1 MSTPRQIL
9 AAIFDMDGLLIDS
22 EPLWDRAELDVMA
35 SLGVDISRRNEL
47 PDTLGLRID
56 MVVDLWYARQPWN
69 GPSRQEVV
77 ERVIARA
84 ISLVEE
90 TRPLLPGVR
99 EAVALCKEQGLLV
112 GLASASPLHM
122 LEKVLTMFDLRD
134 SFDALASAEKLPYS
148 KPHPQVYLDCA
159 AKLGVDPLTCVALED
174 SVNGMIASKAAR
186 MRSIVVPAPEAQNDP
201 RFVISKRQTLI
212 ADRTHRKRPSR
223 LMTRGSDHAAP
234 GSLSEFAFN

>member
-1 MSTPRQIL
+1 MSTPHQIV

-35 SLGVDISRRNEL
+35 SIGVDISRRAEL

-56 MVVDLWYARQPWN
+56 MVVELWFAHQPWS
-69 GPSRQEVV
+69 GPSREEVTA
-77 ERVIARA
+77 RVIDRA

-90 TRPLLPGVR
+90 KRPLLPGAR
-99 EAVALCKEQGLLV
+99 DAIALCKSQGLKV

-122 LEKVLTMFDLRD
+122 LEKVLEMFDLRD

-148 KPHPQVYLDCA
+148 KPHPQVYMDCA
-159 AKLGVDPLTCVALED
+159 AKLGVDPLACVALED

-186 MRSIVVPAPEAQNDP
+186 MRSIVVPAEEGQHDP
-201 RFVISKRQTLI
+201 RFALANVKLT
-212 ADRTHRKRPSR
+212 
-223 LMTRGSDHAAP
+223 
-234 GSLSEFAFN
+234 SLVDLTSAHLFGQ

>member
-35 SLGVDISRRNEL
+35 SLGVDITRRHEL

-56 MVVDLWYARQPWN
+56 MVVDLWFAQQPWS
-69 GPSRQEVV
+69 GPDRQEVTN
-77 ERVIARA
+77 RVIARA
-84 ISLVEE
+84 ITLIEE

-99 EAVALCKEQGLLV
+99 EAVALCKVQGLLV
-112 GLASASPLHM
+112 GLASASPLHK
-122 LEKVLTMFDLRD
+122 LEKVLTMFELRD

-174 SVNGMIASKAAR
+174 SVNGLIAAKAAR
-186 MRSIVVPAPEAQNDP
+186 MRAIVVPAEENQHDP
-201 RFVISKRQTLI
+201 RFALANVKLNSLTEL
-212 ADRTHRKRPSR
+212 T
-223 LMTRGSDHAAP
+223 AAHLL
-234 GSLSEFAFN
+234 G

>member
-77 ERVIARA
+77 EQVIARA

-112 GLASASPLHM
+112 GLA
-122 LEKVLTMFDLRD
+122 
-134 SFDALASAEKLPYS
+134 
-148 KPHPQVYLDCA
+148 
-159 AKLGVDPLTCVALED
+159 
-174 SVNGMIASKAAR
+174 
-186 MRSIVVPAPEAQNDP
+186 
-201 RFVISKRQTLI
+201 
-212 ADRTHRKRPSR
+212 
-223 LMTRGSDHAAP
+223 
-234 GSLSEFAFN
+234 

>member
-1 MSTPRQIL
+1 MSTPRQIV

-35 SLGVDISRRNEL
+35 SIGVDISRRSEL

-56 MVVDLWYARQPWN
+56 MVVELWYAHQPWN
-69 GPSRQEVV
+69 GPSRQEVTD
-77 ERVIARA
+77 RIISRA

-90 TRPLLPGVR
+90 NRPLLPGAR
-99 EAVALCKEQGLLV
+99 EAIALCKAQGLKV

-122 LEKVLTMFDLRD
+122 LEKVLEMFDLRD

-148 KPHPQVYLDCA
+148 KPHPQVYMDCA
-159 AKLGVDPLTCVALED
+159 AKLGVDTLACVALED

-186 MRSIVVPAPEAQNDP
+186 MRSIVVPAEEGQHDP
-201 RFVISKRQTLI
+201 RFALADARLVTL
-212 ADRTHRKRPSR
+212 ADLTVAH
-223 LMTRGSDHAAP
+223 LRG
-234 GSLSEFAFN
+234 

>member
-35 SLGVDISRRNEL
+35 SLGVDITRRHEL

-56 MVVDLWYARQPWN
+56 MVVDLWFAQQPWS
-69 GPSRQEVV
+69 GPDRQEVTN
-77 ERVIARA
+77 RVIARA
-84 ISLVEE
+84 ITLIEE

-99 EAVALCKEQGLLV
+99 EAVALCKAQGLLV
-112 GLASASPLHM
+112 GLASASSLHM
-122 LEKVLTMFDLRD
+122 LEKVLTMFELRD

-174 SVNGMIASKAAR
+174 SVNGLIAAKAAR
-186 MRSIVVPAPEAQNDP
+186 MRAIVVPAEENQHDP
-201 RFVISKRQTLI
+201 RFALANVKLNSLAGLT
-212 ADRTHRKRPSR
+212 
-223 LMTRGSDHAAP
+223 AAHLL
-234 GSLSEFAFN
+234 G

>member
-35 SLGVDISRRNEL
+35 SLGDISRRNEL

-201 RFVISKRQTLI
+201 RFVLANVKLS
-212 ADRTHRKRPSR
+212 
-223 LMTRGSDHAAP
+223 
-234 GSLSEFAFN
+234 SLTELTAKDLLG

>member
-1 MSTPRQIL
+1 MSTPHQIV

-35 SLGVDISRRNEL
+35 SIGVDISRRAEL

-56 MVVDLWYARQPWN
+56 MVVELWFAHQPWS
-69 GPSRQEVV
+69 GPSREEVTA
-77 ERVIARA
+77 RVIDRA

-90 TRPLLPGVR
+90 KRPLLPGTR
-99 EAVALCKEQGLLV
+99 DAIALCKSQGLKV

-122 LEKVLTMFDLRD
+122 LEKVLEMFDLRD

-148 KPHPQVYLDCA
+148 KPHPQVYMDCA
-159 AKLGVDPLTCVALED
+159 AKLGVDPLACVALED

-186 MRSIVVPAPEAQNDP
+186 MRSIVVPAEEGQHDP
-201 RFVISKRQTLI
+201 RFALANAKLT
-212 ADRTHRKRPSR
+212 
-223 LMTRGSDHAAP
+223 
-234 GSLSEFAFN
+234 SLVDLTPAHLFGQ